1 MTADLLAG
9 DLRRVLR
16 SGPAPRLHLGCT
28 LSGWWAE
35 LHCHGRRCATTT
47 MVAPD
52 AETAIRDVL
61 AQWDAARA
69 RTAGEDAKRS
79 RRYEEAARAR

>member
-16 SGPAPRLHLGCT
+16 SSEGPRLHLGCT

-35 LHCHGRRCATTT
+35 LHCHGRRYASTAAP
-47 MVAPD
+47 APD

-69 RTAGEDAKRS
+69 RTAAADAARS
-79 RRYEEAARAR
+79 FHQEETARAR

>member
-1 MTADLLAG
+1 MADLLAT

-16 SGPAPRLHLGCT
+16 SDPAPRLHLGCT

-35 LHCHGRRCATTT
+35 LHCHGRRTAATGT
-47 MVAPD
+47 VPAPD
-52 AETAIRDVL
+52 AETAIREVL

-69 RTAGEDAKRS
+69 RTAAADAARS
-79 RRYEEAARAR
+79 FHQEETARAR